1 MSKIVLNKENVILKI
16 AEEGDYAHIVGLGEE
31 AHWECCTKDIA
42 LADYENRCA
51 TEEKLLD
58 GGIFFPE
65 MNMVMPFS
73 CGANEILEVEVPE
86 GIKAQEYKYENGA
99 FLINA
104 PVRIKNIKK
113 ELEALDAII
122 NRATE
127 DLYAATETTAYA
139 NVQAAIDRKN
149 VLRAELATLEA

>member
-1 MSKIVLNKENVILKI
+1 MNKIVLNNENVILNI
-16 AEEGDYAHIVGLGEE
+16 STEGDYAHVVGTGNET
-31 AHWECCTKDIA
+31 HWEICSEDIA
-42 LADYENRCA
+42 RQDYENRQA
-51 TEEKLLD
+51 TEEKIID

-65 MNMVMPFS
+65 ANMVMPFS

-104 PVRIKNIKK
+104 PVRIRNIKK

-127 DLYAATETTAYA
+127 DLYVATETTAYV